1 MPRLILTETAVE
13 GLKRRHPPA
22 ARAQPADGGASGG
35 GDQRHLAA
43 LETEPQMNP
52 LFDGIPRTREMFINL
67 VEAGYVTLYRHEAA
81 EDVVYVLAFR
91 PREESGH

>member
-1 MPRLILTETAVE
+1 
-13 GLKRRHPPA
+13 
-22 ARAQPADGGASGG
+22 
-35 GDQRHLAA
+35 
-43 LETEPQMNP
+43 MNP